1 MFNIFSNHN
10 LDKKRVLVVDDNLDN
25 ALLLATLLLM
35 EGYIVDIANC
45 GYTAISKIEA
55 NPPNLVLLDYMM
67 PEIDGIEVAKW
78 VRKNRPSVAIVL
90 VTAYIDVDD
99 LYSDKVKL
107 DGIITKP
114 INFEET
120 ILLVGDILEPG
131 KQITTQITNKY
142 QDTNYLSHFFER
154 F

>member
-1 MFNIFSNHN
+1 MFNILSNYN

-55 NPPNLVLLDYMM
+55 NPPSLVLLDYMM
-67 PEIDGIEVAKW
+67 PGIDGIEVAQW

-90 VTAYIDVDD
+90 VTAYIDLDD

-120 ILLVGDILEPG
+120 ILLVVDILEPG
-131 KQITTQITNKY
+131 KQITTQRTNKY
-142 QDTNYLSHFFER
+142 QDTNYLSHFLEKF
-154 F
+154 

>member
-131 KQITTQITNKY
+131 KQITTQRTNKY